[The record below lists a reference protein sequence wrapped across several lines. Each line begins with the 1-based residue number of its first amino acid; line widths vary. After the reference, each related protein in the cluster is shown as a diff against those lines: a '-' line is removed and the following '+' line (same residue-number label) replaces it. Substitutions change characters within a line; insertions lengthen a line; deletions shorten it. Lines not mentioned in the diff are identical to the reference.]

1 MWYVVRQIVALN
13 LQVCDKQACFGRDMC
28 FNVLAEM
35 LLSYT
40 LTLYIK
46 THDQK
51 TSLTYGCIS
60 TMHGAWQSAR
70 RTTCTCPKPDWHDLT
85 MPIYNDGV
93 QGR

>member
-1 MWYVVRQIVALN
+1 
-13 LQVCDKQACFGRDMC
+13 MC

-51 TSLTYGCIS
+51 TSLTYAAC
-60 TMHGAWQSAR
+60 TPLLLHLNHAWSLAECQTDHMYMPQVRLAR
-70 RTTCTCPKPDWHDLT
+70 SDNAHL
-85 MPIYNDGV
+85 
-93 QGR
+93 